1 MSVRTMCQ
9 GERLPEGLRTGYEGG
24 RCDPNWIFLVER
36 DGKPVS
42 ILVAAP
48 VHIVVLL
55 VRMVSTPEA
64 HVNDI
69 RSLLV
74 YFVKTV
80 KERGYSGYI
89 TYLGL
94 HLQQEKALADIIKAA
109 GGTQIEEPQF
119 LCVGTV

>member
-1 MSVRTMCQ
+1 MRK
-9 GERLPEGLRTGYEGG
+9 GERFPEELRTGYEGG
-24 RCDPNWIFLVER
+24 QCDPDWIFVVER
-36 DGKPVS
+36 EEKPVA

-55 VRMVSTPEA
+55 VRLLSSPRA
-64 HVNDI
+64 SVNDV
-69 RSLLV
+69 RSLLL

-94 HLQQEKALADIIKAA
+94 HLEQERTLAEIIKAT
-109 GGTQIEEPQF
+109 GGTQIEEPQY
-119 LCVGTV
+119 LCLGTV